1 MSVLGWAIL
10 AVALAVVEIIT
21 VTFFPI
27 FFTISAL
34 VALVLAV
41 ADAPDWSQWAAFGVL
56 GFAFSGLLRPMA
68 QRQLQKGPSL
78 KSRVESLPGR
88 EAIVTATIDGQR
100 ATGSVLVDGQ
110 TWTAR
115 PEQGHEVLAEGTEV
129 EIVEVRGATVVV
141 RPANTPA
148 A

>member
-1 MSVLGWAIL
+1 ML

-27 FFTISAL
+27 FFTISAM

-56 GFAFSGLLRPMA
+56 GFALSGVLRPIA
-68 QRQLQKGPSL
+68 QRQLKKGPSL

-88 EAIVTATIDGQR
+88 TALVTTAIDGPR
-100 ATGSVLVDGQ
+100 SIGAVSVDGQ

-115 PEQGHEVLAEGTEV
+115 PEQPSALIADGTEV

-141 RPANTPA
+141 RPARELA